1 MDLKQIKLSKS
12 EWDGIEISVS
22 KTELDILRLITSGFS
37 NVNIKVNKT
46 NSIFTHLKIEYT
58 PQLEEFLY
66 VKFFA
71 DKIKLMVEKHN
82 ISFIRFGADPSTK
95 KNKNTNN
102 LENNIYYINV
112 SSIVRLKSS
121 DQIRLSRLNSNS
133 LNDDTNMYEV
143 VLYNHLEQM
152 VEHKYSNKKTWLYF

>member
-22 KTELDILRLITSGFS
+22 KSELDILRLITNGFL
-37 NVNIKVNKT
+37 NVHIKVNKT
-46 NSIFTHLKIEYT
+46 NSIFTHLKIEYNA
-58 PQLEEFLY
+58 QIEEFLY

-71 DKIKLMVEKHN
+71 DKIKLMVEKYN
-82 ISFIRFGADPSTK
+82 ILFIRFGSEPGAK
-95 KNKNTNN
+95 KSKNANN
-102 LENNIYYINV
+102 ESENNIYYINV
-112 SSIVRLKSS
+112 ASIVRLKSS
-121 DQIRLSRLNSNS
+121 DQIRLSRLNS

-152 VEHKYSNKKTWLYF
+152 VEHNYSNKNDHINN